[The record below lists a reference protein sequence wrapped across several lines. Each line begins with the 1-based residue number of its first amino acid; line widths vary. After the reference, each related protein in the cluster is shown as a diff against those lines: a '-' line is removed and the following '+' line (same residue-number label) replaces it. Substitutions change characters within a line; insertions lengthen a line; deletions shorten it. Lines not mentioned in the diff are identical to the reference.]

1 MKIVRNHFI
10 PFKGFNAVNLFGI
23 LFVRKEAELTSTLI
37 NHEYIHTAQMKELLY
52 VFFYLWY
59 LVEWI
64 VRLFQK
70 GNAYRQISF
79 EREAYANEDDFAY
92 LSNRKHYSFV
102 RYLKR

>member
-1 MKIVRNHFI
+1 MKIVRNNLI
-10 PFKGFNAVNLFGI
+10 PFKGFKAINLFGI
-23 LFVRKEAELTSTLI
+23 LFVRKEAVLTSTVI
-37 NHEYIHTAQMKELLY
+37 NHEYIHTEQMKELLY

-92 LSNRKHYSFV
+92 LCNRKRCAFL
-102 RYLKR
+102 RYLHG